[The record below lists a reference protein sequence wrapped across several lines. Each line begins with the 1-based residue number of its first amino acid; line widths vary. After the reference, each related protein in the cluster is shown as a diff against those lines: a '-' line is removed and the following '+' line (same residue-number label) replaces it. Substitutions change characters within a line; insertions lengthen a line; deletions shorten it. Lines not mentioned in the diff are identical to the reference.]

1 MIIFIPLYT
10 LLSYYG
16 FKWRQKTSMGLLCIE
31 EKNIVV
37 LYTNPLFQ
45 LKHFTETKTDKPYLQ
60 PNIKY
65 IHKNFKID
73 VIILIG
79 IVFMWGKVFDKHKVD
94 IPPTKLQNDKTK
106 KCI

>member
-1 MIIFIPLYT
+1 MVLNE
-10 LLSYYG
+10 G
-16 FKWRQKTSMGLLCIE
+16 KKTSMGLLCIE

-79 IVFMWGKVFDKHKVD
+79 IVFM
-94 IPPTKLQNDKTK
+94 
-106 KCI
+106 